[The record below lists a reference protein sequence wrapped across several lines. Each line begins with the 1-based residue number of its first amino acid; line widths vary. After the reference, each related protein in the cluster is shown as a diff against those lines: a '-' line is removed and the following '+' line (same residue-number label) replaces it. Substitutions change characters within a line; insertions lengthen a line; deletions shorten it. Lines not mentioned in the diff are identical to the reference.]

1 MDEDKMGMNRTGVQM
16 SPIDSKAM
24 QELAPTVPEM
34 DGEQAL
40 SELRASYITEAD
52 GLGSVPLP
60 GTFKGVVSSGMT
72 MLKGESPQILLDKL
86 GERLAFERTGTRL
99 YEALVCKCEI
109 ILDDT
114 ISLRLDDLRE
124 LRNEEQ
130 RHMLLVAEAIE
141 ELGGD
146 PTAQT
151 PCADLVGVEA
161 AGLLQ
166 VVTDP
171 RTSIGQCLHAV
182 LTAELSDRAGWETLI
197 ALADA
202 QGLDDMVIRFSQA
215 LETEREHLGM
225 VETWYNESLGLSYG
239 DVDLAASALTGARAR
254 PLNT

>member
-1 MDEDKMGMNRTGVQM
+1 MDEEKMGLNRTGIQM

-34 DGEQAL
+34 DGEAAL
-40 SELRASYITEAD
+40 GDLRAPYIADAD

-72 MLKGESPQILLDKL
+72 MLKGESPQVLLDKL

-99 YEALVCKCEI
+99 YEALIGKCEI

-114 ISLRLDDLRE
+114 ISMRLEDLR
-124 LRNEEQ
+124 RIRDEER
-130 RHMLLVAEAIE
+130 RHMLLVADTIQ

-151 PCADLVGVEA
+151 PCADLAGIES

-166 VVTDP
+166 VVSDP

-182 LTAELSDRAGWETLI
+182 LTAELADGAGWETLI

-202 QGLDDMVIRFSQA
+202 QGMDDIVNRFGQV

-225 VETWYNESLGLSYG
+225 VETWCNESLGLSYG
-239 DVDLAASALTGARAR
+239 DVELGGSALTGARAR

>member
-1 MDEDKMGMNRTGVQM
+1 MDKEKMGLNRTGIQM

-40 SELRASYITEAD
+40 SELRSPYIADAD

-60 GTFKGVVSSGMT
+60 ATFKGVVSGGMT
-72 MLKGESPQILLDKL
+72 MLKGESPQLLLDKL

-99 YEALVCKCEI
+99 YDALICKCEVL
-109 ILDDT
+109 LDDT
-114 ISLRLDDLRE
+114 ISMRLEDLRQI
-124 LRNEEQ
+124 RNDEHG
-130 RHMLLVAEAIE
+130 HMLLVAEAIQ

-151 PCADLVGVEA
+151 PCADLVGVES
-161 AGLLQ
+161 AGLLH
-166 VVTDP
+166 VVADP
-171 RTSIGQCLHAV
+171 RTSIGQCLHAI
-182 LTAELSDRAGWETLI
+182 LTAELADRAGWESLI
-197 ALADA
+197 ALADV
-202 QGLDDMVIRFSQA
+202 QGLDDLVNRFSQA

-239 DVDLAASALTGARAR
+239 DVELGGSALTGERAR
-254 PLNT
+254 PL